1 MRRFILIAALAIL
14 AGTGTAFA
22 GSTSYTAG
30 KQYRK
35 LSQPQP
41 TNLPDGKIQVTEIF
55 WYHCPHCF
63 HFDPTLRKWV
73 AHQPKDV
80 VFRRVPATFG
90 HLWALDGKVFY
101 TEKALGVMN
110 KMHTV
115 IFNAIH
121 KQNLPMRTEDAYA
134 KLFARHG
141 IPAQKFRSAF
151 SSFGVKSRVERAGQY
166 VRALGVTSVPTLV
179 IDGRYITNAEMAG
192 SYSNVLDV
200 AEFLI
205 NKQRKQKGN

>member
-1 MRRFILIAALAIL
+1 MRRLILIAALALL
-14 AGTGTAFA
+14 AGTAFA
-22 GSTSYTAG
+22 SGNDYTAG

-35 LSQPQP
+35 VSQPQS
-41 TNLPDGKIQVTEIF
+41 TNLPAGKIQVTEIF

-73 AHQPKDV
+73 ARQPKDV

-90 HLWALDGKVFY
+90 HLWTLDGKVFY
-101 TEKALGVMN
+101 AEKALGVMD

-134 KLFARHG
+134 KLFAQHG
-141 IPAQKFRSAF
+141 ISAQKFRSAF

-179 IDGRYITNAEMAG
+179 IDGRYITNVEMAG
-192 SYSNVLDV
+192 SYSKMLDV
-200 AEFLI
+200 VDFLI
-205 NKQRKQKGN
+205 NKERKREGG